1 MLTLS
6 QGLFFLFLS
15 FLLILVGAHIPFT
28 TAIHLSLLYSDHH
41 LTRLHPPP
49 LPLQSKF
56 MSMII
61 TLYASSVLHPPP
73 PRPPRPPIVVVVFFF
88 DVDSFF
94 TETDLFFILGYL
106 LHTVHTFFIHLFIYY
121 Y

>member
-1 MLTLS
+1 YILTVT
-6 QGLFFLFLS
+6 QGLFFS

-41 LTRLHPPP
+41 LTRLHPP

-56 MSMII
+56 MFMII
-61 TLYASSVLHPPP
+61 TLYASSTLPPA
-73 PRPPRPPIVVVVFFF
+73 
-88 DVDSFF
+88 FF
-94 TETDLFFILGYL
+94 TETDLFFILGCFTTYCTHL
-106 LHTVHTFFIHLFIYY
+106 FIHLFIYY